1 MTSTNTINLTTTST
15 TGKFYSDYKGTTQI
29 TSVTIASGTNSATF
43 YYKDDTVGTPTI
55 TAHQSSGTSTLSDG
69 TQTETVRATQAI
81 AVSSSTNWSA
91 ITGGPPLMG
100 DTVTISNSATV
111 TVDRVGEAAYSVTL
125 AGSTS
130 NGNNGTL
137 AFNANT
143 SLTIFNLTVG
153 TGHGNGSIIM
163 SAGGQFTILGTVTV
177 TSAGTWTPGSGTV
190 VHGASGAQTI
200 NATFFTSYCNLI
212 FSGSGA
218 KSMVTGTSV
227 TGNLS
232 IAPTGNAT
240 ASLGAG
246 LTLSVNTLT
255 LGGALQTGPGTWG
268 GTGSGAT
275 HIVTTYFA
283 ATTGKLTVA
292 H

>member
-1 MTSTNTINLTTTST
+1 
-15 TGKFYSDYKGTTQI
+15 
-29 TSVTIASGTNSATF
+29 VTGTNSATF

-55 TAHQSSGTSTLSDG
+55 TAHLSSGTPTLSDG

-240 ASLGAG
+240 ASLGCWPYPQREYPHAWWCVADR
-246 LTLSVNTLT
+246 SWD
-255 LGGALQTGPGTWG
+255 LGRHWFWCYSYSYYLLRRDNRQVDG
-268 GTGSGAT
+268 GSLIGG
-275 HIVTTYFA
+275 
-283 ATTGKLTVA
+283 
-292 H
+292 